1 MRKLLLTMKNS
12 FRTLA
17 ALIALGGGVVISTN
31 GCSSMTGGKSAG
43 EVIDDA
49 TITTKVKAA
58 MVKDPLVKALDV
70 NVDTNRGN
78 VMLKGMVDTAEQ
90 KSRAEQIARGTQGV
104 VGVQNNLT
112 LKGQPT
118 P

>member
-1 MRKLLLTMKNS
+1 
-12 FRTLA
+12 
-17 ALIALGGGVVISTN
+17 
-31 GCSSMTGGKSAG
+31 
-43 EVIDDA
+43 
-49 TITTKVKAA
+49 
-58 MVKDPLVKALDV
+58 
-70 NVDTNRGN
+70 
-78 VMLKGMVDTAEQ
+78 MLKGMVDTAEQ